1 MKTRMAHEPTERRQ
15 RTLVKNRS
23 EATTLVLPQ
32 QPTPSVPDGEALQA
46 RIAARAYELYAQRG
60 YQDGHDRDHWL
71 EAEREAR
78 EHQPD

>member
-1 MKTRMAHEPTERRQ
+1 MKTRTAHEPTERRQ
-15 RTLVKNRS
+15 RTLVKNRA
-23 EATTLVLPQ
+23 EATTLVVP

-60 YQDGHDRDHWL
+60 YQEGHDLDHWL

>member
-1 MKTRMAHEPTERRQ
+1 MKTQTAHEPTGRRQ
-15 RTLVKNRS
+15 RTLVPS
-23 EATTLVLPQ
+23 

-60 YQDGHDRDHWL
+60 YQEGHDRDDWL

-78 EHQPD
+78 EHQPN

>member
-1 MKTRMAHEPTERRQ
+1 MKTRTAHEPTERRQ

-23 EATTLVLPQ
+23 EATTLVVT
-32 QPTPSVPDGEALQA
+32 QPTPSVPDREAFQA
-46 RIAARAYELYAQRG
+46 RIAARAYELYVQRG
-60 YQDGHDRDHWL
+60 YQEGHDRDHWL